1 MKNSI
6 NWYVNKKRGNL
17 YIRYKINGKIKDET
31 LHNLDYYLNPSQVKE
46 VQINKKSEQLAQTLV
61 EKQRQELF
69 QTDNGLIFFENQ
81 KKSFKDFY
89 YQIAKERGKTK
100 STYEGYVSAIRKF
113 EDFLDTKGIGDV
125 LINQVTFSFCEE
137 YKAYLEQLL
146 NIGDTSKMKYFKTFK
161 FVVAQLHNRGFHQKF
176 VAKSIKGISGQ
187 YQRHDYLTQEEF
199 RLMYDTPTPF
209 MNKTETR
216 RFFIFSCLTGLP
228 HRECTILKWDD
239 FYVETLDGELITYFN
254 YMRAKTGKYYKNPLS
269 KDAETYLEILR
280 QTRSCKEFVFP
291 NLKYSAHEN
300 MKLQTWAN
308 MSDVK
313 KKLSPHCA
321 RATFANLFV
330 RVKGANIMDLK
341 ELMGHSDVKT
351 TLSYIGTSL
360 QEKTKAVKNMPQ
372 LLGIDNNEISM
383 GF

>member
-6 NWYVNKKRGNL
+6 NWYVNKKRGTL

-31 LHNLDYYLNPSQVKE
+31 LHNLTYYLEPKRVKE
-46 VQINKKSEQLAQTLV
+46 VQINKKSEELAQTLV
-61 EKQRQELF
+61 EKKRQELF
-69 QTDNGLIFFENQ
+69 QTDNGLIYFENQ

-89 YQIAKERGKTK
+89 YLIAKERGKTK
-100 STYEGYVSAIRKF
+100 STYDGYVSAIKKF
-113 EDFLDTKGIGDV
+113 EAFLDSKGISDV
-125 LINQVTFSFCEE
+125 PINQVTFAFCEE
-137 YKAYLEQLL
+137 YKAHLEQLL
-146 NIGDTSKMKYFKTFK
+146 SIGDTSKQKYFKQFK
-161 FVVAQLHNRGFHQKF
+161 FVVAQLHNRGFHQRF

-199 RLMYDTPTPF
+199 RAMYDTPTPF

-228 HRECTILKWDD
+228 HRECMNLKWDD
-239 FYVETLDGELITYFN
+239 FYVDTIDGVRTTYFN

-269 KDAETYLEILR
+269 KDAEEYLEILR
-280 QTRSCKEFVFP
+280 HTRSCTEFVFP

-308 MSDVK
+308 IADVK
-313 KKLSPHCA
+313 KKISPHCA

-360 QEKTKAVKNMPQ
+360 QEKTKAVANMPK

-383 GF
+383 L

>member
-6 NWYVNKKRGNL
+6 NWYVNKKTSTL
-17 YIRYKINGKIKDET
+17 YIRYRINGKVKDET
-31 LHNLDYYLNPSQVKE
+31 LHNLEYFVSPSQVKE
-46 VQINKKSEQLAQTLV
+46 AQINKKSEQLAQTLV
-61 EKQRQELF
+61 EKKRQELF
-69 QTDNGLIFFENQ
+69 QTDNGLIYFKNQ
-81 KKSFKDFY
+81 RKSFVQFY
-89 YQIAKERGKTK
+89 NQIAQERGGKAK
-100 STYEGYVSAIRKF
+100 ITYDGYTSAMNKF
-113 EDFLDTKGIGDV
+113 RDFLDSKGISDV
-125 LINQVTFSFCEE
+125 TIQNVTFAFCEE
-137 YKAYLEQLL
+137 YKAHLEQRLD
-146 NIGDTSKMKYFKTFK
+146 IGDTTKMKYFKNFK
-161 FVVAQLHNRGFHQKF
+161 FVVAQLHNRGFHQRF
-176 VAKSIKGISGQ
+176 VAKAIKGISGQ

-199 RLMYDTPTPF
+199 RAMYDTPTPF

-228 HRECTILKWDD
+228 HRECMKLKWDD
-239 FYVETLDGELITYFN
+239 FYVDIIDGEQTTYFN

-269 KDAETYLEILR
+269 KDAEEYLEILR
-280 QTRSCKEFVFP
+280 HTRSCTEYVFP

-300 MKLQTWAN
+300 LKLQTWAN

-313 KKLSPHCA
+313 KKISPHCA

-360 QEKTKAVKNMPQ
+360 QEKTKAVKNMPK

-383 GF
+383 I